1 MVDKNQNNQ
10 DNLEEL
16 WINLGKKLDGFTVS
30 LERFRA
36 DMADEGMRTELH
48 GNLPKYFPGFNIDY
62 EMFSS
67 DMGFKKKEVAEYPS
81 PPSFSEYSEATES
94 RISEMIT
101 AAKMSYEEEAKAKGL
116 ENAMGLTGD
125 RLILSEEQIE
135 RLKKVSEIDPVF
147 ADRMTP
153 ENISDYKKMMV
164 RSDAYYEGLAQ
175 KELDKR
181 IKEKNLLVVYKD
193 QRQFKEQDMAKW
205 KEGHIEAVVRLN
217 PEITKKDAKQYFIR
231 EEIPELETLMTNML
245 LSHPGFTDSFVLSTE
260 KEADNFKQR
269 YREQGFYDEA
279 VDIAYNNVYQREYK
293 DKIIRGGY
301 NDWLADTKKK
311 NPGASEEEV
320 YKAMAFEAYTMGKRF
335 FSPED
340 NLVAES
346 IKKIEEYKQQ
356 LGEIQKKGISEEN
369 YTEYQNVLHKMQKS
383 QEDIAAIAGEGRKE
397 VYDYVTGERITDP
410 NFIAQQEEDVKAK
423 MEEVAATIN
432 ATPGSVNFQNEL
444 KTMWIEAAGAVNYLK
459 KKHSEV
465 FSTKEAMQ
473 TIPSTGPATWFM
485 TKTAGAAPGGFRK
498 EVKHYRDLTRNAMLE
513 FDALSRFYLLN
524 ESPANIDKNWSYYK
538 QTIGNDIMRWL
549 PLSDE
554 AYINLPSTP
563 RNFLDAIQMAGEREG
578 IGFSDEEKEKFERS
592 LTEHT
597 VEFGIGLVPIMI
609 QLALLNK
616 VVGITGAAKFLQALR
631 QGSKIQKMLAFLGD
645 LALEEAK
652 LQTAGFP
659 AGEGVGFGLAH
670 KIPMF
675 KLPGK
680 YGAYAAP
687 FVRSV
692 WLGSI
697 GATMGL
703 EMAKASSITFD
714 AFMNDKDWT
723 YRMDQYFGDM
733 DENQKRWISA
743 LIVNQSIGTMNYRFL
758 NSAFVFGEPKD
769 IMIMAEKAIR
779 KGDFDLGK
787 DLVFKAKQIEY
798 SRDLKTFETF
808 MKNREVMEQKIKDNE
823 AKPEQVADINRWL
836 EERAPNVLVRTGD
849 LSGVEGTTF
858 AGMEGKNKYMDP
870 RMIEKGGNV
879 VYDVSDVIIADIYN
893 KETRDKIL
901 DQAIKL
907 GEHQL
912 SRIPVKSLTHT
923 RERLEKG
930 LETLRTIKEK
940 GLVADFMDANLE
952 NLIVD
957 AAKSFQFDG
966 IHVWDVKRPDVPTE
980 RLIWNLEKVE
990 TIKVELKKEGIK
1002 DAVPKEKPKAP
1013 EKGVEPKPKEE
1024 VKKKPEEEPKKPIPE
1039 KPVEKPSKEIPPEK
1053 KPIEKEPGK
1062 PVEKEPV
1069 EKVKKEFPVKAEDVT
1084 DKGVTDFIK
1093 EAKKDIEEDLK
1104 FAKTKGNEPL
1114 ERVSKADLKLLET
1127 NVGKYI
1133 DKRIEEAEKTRL
1145 VDKDK
1150 ELDRLKGLRGKL
1162 VAKPVKK
1169 EIVKEPIPKGWKAEV
1184 QPNWRRTKGWKAEV
1198 DWKDKRIVFETKEDL
1213 ESVEI
1218 NNHEIAHIIIENKLI
1233 KEIEF
1238 SVQKMKDVKSQLLL
1252 DFAEIT
1258 DEMDIH
1264 PNFVREHLAMDYGNY
1279 LGDPAKVSVE
1289 KRKLFEKHNLSKEK
1303 EIAKKLTKK
1312 PVVPAEKVTRDEI
1325 VERELKK
1332 EVPREK
1338 ERIDEDIFDYERN
1351 LLSKELLDIK
1361 ALEKIDIKDITDPD
1375 SKHYNEEMAKAEER
1389 IEELNTLIPRLE
1401 KGSVADKHNAGIAEK
1416 ERKGLTEKLESY
1428 QEKYTKGAE
1437 LVYRKL
1443 WDEFK
1448 DRVKEEDKT
1457 ITDKEIEA
1465 NAEAWKD
1472 YLFGDEQGIS
1482 PATRKENSWRGYD
1495 LKAIIN
1501 KAAKEFAGMD
1511 LKETRT
1517 EIREEAIR
1525 MAESEIK
1532 GKEKPI
1538 APAQKEKPTEEFASI
1553 ERLPTKKKAVATTI
1567 DQKYKAQKKI
1577 DDGLNQIKEVLE
1589 GKLTKRLVPDQPRDE
1604 KELKAFLEGSRN
1616 VIEGFINKGYYN
1628 LTEMVNIMRQSL
1640 SEKQMKELLPRLQEA
1655 YRDLYMSGKLK
1666 DELLVNMETPDS
1678 FDRLTEEHISK
1689 LYKENKTG
1697 ELFFSTGEGFS
1708 QKDVLEE
1715 VKIPKEARA
1724 KENTRFKVGAN
1735 QIIDAVSNDFINT
1748 EKLTS
1753 ENKKS
1758 LDNLLGDV
1766 KGDLKDIAFKQE
1778 VGEGIEADPSIKIR
1792 NEILNKKVDAA
1803 KSLNDLRNLLEANM
1817 ELFDRPSID
1826 KSIKAQKRMV
1836 DLMNTI
1842 RKESPEAISK
1852 ANKEK
1857 LVYDY
1862 LDEHSSAE
1870 EHFASPKKMVPKE
1883 PRIDIEPISE
1893 RFTEGPLGL
1902 EELLAKVSKRTGK
1915 RMHISKPGKRKG
1927 VAGVYNP
1934 QWQSIRMKRHNQID
1948 VFAHE
1953 LGHFVDDVYGVMSE
1967 WKDELVSPYD
1977 NELKSFWIHGSKP
1990 PSSMKTKVDRRR
2002 YIRGEGV
2009 AEWIR
2014 AYIVN
2019 PVEAKKAAPQFYK
2032 NFTKKVSHDY
2042 LEAIQEYSNLYRA
2055 WAGQSA
2061 TNKTLGQIAKETNI
2075 KHFAGF
2081 EFKNWYNKRNYD
2093 DPFSFTVWD
2102 KVREIMSDDL
2112 HFMKIAAEYAMKI
2125 NPQKPLPENNPL
2137 MLVSLHSQ
2145 VGGLVDRMLRLGL
2158 MDTQKKRRMDSETEE
2173 EMPFSYL
2180 FKELRTDSSKELERE
2195 LQLTVAYMVSERTLF
2210 DLHKNMPDAKVLTGA
2225 GGGVFS
2231 DINIAK
2237 ATLKEINDLKTT
2249 DPAKF
2254 KRIKETARRYRE
2266 WANYNLRYMVEGG
2279 RMSED
2284 LYQKI
2289 KKNND
2294 YYVAMARVMNSSPT
2308 EEIFMYARGAKG
2320 ALGYVTEVIHPIKGS
2335 ARTMLNPYES
2345 LIMSTYKSVRE
2356 TDRNSVVR
2364 AYVDVFDLKRGQ
2376 YDPVNVMPGM
2386 DQLVMRIDPSKATKE
2401 KLEKSVMVFR
2411 DGEKEYYKVH
2421 EIIDLALNEL
2431 GTAEMLPWSGPEMIM
2446 KGLSFVPQIVRKSVI
2461 YSPAFPVVNSVRD
2474 IFHRLV
2480 VSASEEGGVT
2490 GLKDMLEG
2498 EVGVRELRDYSGDM
2512 AGFYYKNQYNYI
2524 SFLKRSMKDEVSR
2537 GKSIIVDPLKMTRA
2551 FKRGYMGYVESGETA
2566 NRVAEFRNS
2575 FRHAKYKLGY
2585 NDHNASIYAA
2595 FKSRELIDFAVAG
2608 TLMRQINR
2616 IFIFS
2621 NPMIQGLKAVVRS
2634 GRRDPAKFSLN
2645 FMKFVLMPTAMEYA
2659 LALAGDYNDE
2669 RRQLP
2674 SYIKDLYW
2682 NFKMG
2687 PDLWV
2692 RVPKPFELG
2701 VASSMLHRVFDA
2713 MMPMKVTDPKTGRV
2727 SYVRDKHAFD
2737 GYLGSVL
2744 TAFQPF
2750 DKQHI
2755 FSMSFLPAGIVDI
2768 KVNAD
2773 MFQNRYVVPPDQ
2785 HKLDYK
2791 YLYYE
2796 RGGEKIRFDVHASPL
2811 GKMIGK
2817 SIGLDARKVDHIFMK
2832 QFTYFGQYMTK
2843 GSRLLEK
2850 GKPID
2855 ATITPFVRK
2864 SDVYASRDV
2873 QWVMKKAEKIGLTNR
2888 FGKTSNSEYGYL
2900 VERLRWA
2907 YDADEDVRKA
2917 NPSKSRAELRK
2928 LIRIESDKRKEAV
2941 RSIAT
2946 NIMLLWEKMGL
2957 PEK

>member
-1 MVDKNQNNQ
+1 MADKNQNNQ

-36 DMADEGMRTELH
+36 DMADERMRTELH

-62 EMFSS
+62 ETFSS
-67 DMGFKKKEVAEYPS
+67 DMGYKKKVKEEVFGEEFLPEQVQKEKDAESLLQPS
-81 PPSFSEYSEATES
+81 TVKDSQISIEEQES
-94 RISEMIT
+94 RIGGMIT
-101 AAKMSYEEEAKAKGL
+101 AAKLSYEQEAKAKGL
-116 ENAMGLTGD
+116 DIATGLTGD

-181 IKEKNLLVVYKD
+181 IKEKNLIVVHKG
-193 QRQFKEQDMAKW
+193 QRQFKEQDIAKW
-205 KEGHIEAVVRLN
+205 KEGHIEAVTRLN
-217 PEITKKDAKQYFIR
+217 PEITKKDAKQYFMR

-279 VDIAYNNVYQREYK
+279 VDIAYNNVYNREYRDRFTK
-293 DKIIRGGY
+293 EGW

-311 NPGASEEEV
+311 NPGVSEEEV
-320 YKAMAFEAYTMGKRF
+320 YKIMAFEAYTMGKRF
-335 FSPED
+335 FGPED

-356 LGEIQKKGISEEN
+356 LSEIQKKGISEEN

-383 QEDIAAIAGEGRKE
+383 QEDIAAIAGEDRKE

-410 NFIAQQEEDVKAK
+410 NFIAQHEEDVKAK
-423 MEEVAATIN
+423 IEEVAATIN

-444 KTMWIEAAGAVNYLK
+444 KTMWIEAAGVVNYLK
-459 KKHSEV
+459 KKHGEGFSMSEAIHDPLGLGV
-465 FSTKEAMQ
+465 GLMKMVKVPDSVKMVTPKEQ
-473 TIPSTGPATWFM
+473 
-485 TKTAGAAPGGFRK
+485 
-498 EVKHYRDLTRNAMLE
+498 KHYRDLTRKAMLE

-538 QTIGNDIMRWL
+538 QTIGNDIMKWV
-549 PLSDE
+549 PLTDE

-563 RNFLDAIQMAGEREG
+563 RDFLDAIQMASEREG

-592 LTEHT
+592 VTEHA
-597 VEFGIGLVPIMI
+597 VEFGIGLVPIMV
-609 QLALLNK
+609 QLSLLNK
-616 VVGITGAAKFLQALR
+616 VAGMSKIPKFLQALR

-659 AGEGVGFGLAH
+659 VGEGVGFGLAH

-680 YGAYAAP
+680 WGIMAAP
-687 FVRSV
+687 FIRSI
-692 WLGSI
+692 WLGSF
-697 GATMGL
+697 GATIGL
-703 EMAKASSITFD
+703 ETAKASSITFD

-743 LIVNQSIGTMNYRFL
+743 LIVNQGIGTMNYRFL

-808 MKNREVMEQKIKDNE
+808 MKNREAMEQKIKDNE

-849 LSGVEGTTF
+849 ISGVDGTTF

-901 DQAIKL
+901 DQAIKF

-912 SRIPVKSLTHT
+912 SKIPIKSVTHT
-923 RERLEKG
+923 RERIEKSLEIF
-930 LETLRTIKEK
+930 RTIKEK
-940 GLVADFMDANLE
+940 GLVADFMDANYN

-957 AAKSFQFDG
+957 AAKSLQFDG

-990 TIKVELKKEGIK
+990 TIKVELKKGGVK
-1002 DAVPKEKPKAP
+1002 DVVPKEKPKAP
-1013 EKGVEPKPKEE
+1013 EKGVKAEPKEEPKPKEE
-1024 VKKKPEEEPKKPIPE
+1024 VKKEPEIEKEKVEKPALE
-1039 KPVEKPSKEIPPEK
+1039 KPVEKP
-1053 KPIEKEPGK
+1053 IEKE
-1062 PVEKEPV
+1062 V
-1069 EKVKKEFPVKAEDVT
+1069 PVKAEEVT
-1084 DKGVTDFIK
+1084 DKDVVGFIEK
-1093 EAKKDIEEDLK
+1093 AKKDIEADLE
-1104 FAKTKGNEPL
+1104 FALTKDNKPL
-1114 ERVSKADLKLLET
+1114 ERVSIDDLKLLET
-1127 NVGKYI
+1127 DVGKYI

-1150 ELDRLKGLRGKL
+1150 EFDRLKDLKKKL
-1162 VAKPVKK
+1162 VEKPV
-1169 EIVKEPIPKGWKAEV
+1169 E
-1184 QPNWRRTKGWKAEV
+1184 
-1198 DWKDKRIVFETKEDL
+1198 
-1213 ESVEI
+1213 
-1218 NNHEIAHIIIENKLI
+1218 
-1233 KEIEF
+1233 
-1238 SVQKMKDVKSQLLL
+1238 
-1252 DFAEIT
+1252 
-1258 DEMDIH
+1258 
-1264 PNFVREHLAMDYGNY
+1264 
-1279 LGDPAKVSVE
+1279 
-1289 KRKLFEKHNLSKEK
+1289 
-1303 EIAKKLTKK
+1303 KK
-1312 PVVPAEKVTRDEI
+1312 PEEKPTVPAPKVTRDEI

-1338 ERIDEDIFDYERN
+1338 EKIDEDIFDYERN
-1351 LLSKELLDIK
+1351 LLSKELPDIK

-1375 SKHYNEEMAKAEER
+1375 SKHYNKEMAKAEER

-1416 ERKGLTEKLESY
+1416 ERKSLTEKLESY
-1428 QEKYTKGAE
+1428 QERYTKGAE

-1448 DRVKEEDKT
+1448 DRVKVEDKT
-1457 ITDKEIEA
+1457 ITDKEIET

-1482 PATRKENSWRGYD
+1482 PATGEENSWRGHD

-1517 EIREEAIR
+1517 KIREEAIR
-1525 MAESEIK
+1525 VAKREIE
-1532 GKEKPI
+1532 GVEKPI
-1538 APAQKEKPTEEFASI
+1538 TPAEKKKPTEGLASI

-1577 DDGLNQIKEVLE
+1577 DDGLNQIREVLE
-1589 GKLTKRLVPDQPRDE
+1589 GKLTKRLVPAQPRDE
-1604 KELKAFLEGSRN
+1604 KELKAFLEGSRK
-1616 VIEGFINKGYYN
+1616 VIEGFIEKGYYN
-1628 LTEMVNIMRQSL
+1628 LTEMVNTMRQSL

-1655 YRDLYMSGKLK
+1655 YRDIYMSGKLK

-1678 FDRLTEEHISK
+1678 FDRLTEEHISR

-1697 ELFFSTGEGFS
+1697 ELTFFTGEGLS

-1753 ENKKS
+1753 ENKKL
-1758 LDNLLGDV
+1758 LDNLLGNV

-1778 VGEGIEADPSIKIR
+1778 VGEDVEADPSIKIR
-1792 NEILNKKVDAA
+1792 NEILNKKVNAA

-1826 KSIKAQKRMV
+1826 KSVKAQKRMV

-1870 EHFASPKKMVPKE
+1870 KHFASPKKMVPKE

-1893 RFTEGPLGL
+1893 QFTEGPLGL

-1967 WKDELVSPYD
+1967 WKNELVSPYD

-2002 YIRGEGV
+2002 YIRAEGV

-2042 LEAIQEYSNLYRA
+2042 LDAIQEYSNLYRA

-2061 TNKTLGQIAKETNI
+2061 TNKTLGQVAKETNI

-2102 KVREIMSDDL
+2102 KMREIMSDDL
-2112 HFMKIAAEYAMKI
+2112 RFMKIAAEYAMRV

-2158 MDTQKKRRMDSETEE
+2158 MDTQKNRRTDSRGE

-2180 FKELRTDSSKELERE
+2180 FEELRNDSYQEMNRELE
-2195 LQLTVAYMVSERTLF
+2195 LTVAYMVSERTLF

-2231 DINIAK
+2231 DINVAK
-2237 ATLKEINDLKTT
+2237 TTLKEINELKTT

-2254 KRIKETARRYRE
+2254 KRIEESARRYRE
-2266 WANYNLRYMVEGG
+2266 WADYNLRYMVEGG

-2308 EEIFMYARGAKG
+2308 EEILMYKKG
-2320 ALGYVTEVIHPIKGS
+2320 GGGGLGYVTEVIHPIKGS

-2345 LIMSTYKSVRE
+2345 LMVSTYRSVCE

-2386 DQLVMRIDPSKATKE
+2386 DQLVMRIDPSKVTKE

-2411 DGEKEYYKVH
+2411 DGKKEYYKVH
-2421 EIIDLALNEL
+2421 EIIDVALNEL
-2431 GTAEMLPWSGPEMIM
+2431 GTAKMLPWSGPEMVV
-2446 KGLSFVPQIVRKSVI
+2446 KAFSYFPQFVRKSVI
-2461 YSPAFPVVNSVRD
+2461 YSPAFPAVNTIRD
-2474 IFHRLV
+2474 VFHRLV
-2480 VSASEEGGVT
+2480 VSASEGGGVT

-2498 EVGVRELRDYSGDM
+2498 EVGVRKLRDYSGDM
-2512 AGFYYKNQYNYI
+2512 AGFYHKDQYNYN
-2524 SFLKRSMKDEVSR
+2524 SFLKRSMKDEVSK

-2551 FKRGYMGYVESGETA
+2551 FKRGYMSYVESGETA

-2659 LALAGDYNDE
+2659 LAIAGEYNDE

-2682 NFKMG
+2682 NFKVG
-2687 PDLWV
+2687 PDLWM

-2713 MMPMKVTDPKTGRV
+2713 MIPMKITDPKTGRV

-2737 GYLGSVL
+2737 GYLMSVV

-2750 DKQHI
+2750 DAQHI
-2755 FSMSFLPAGIVDI
+2755 FSTSVLPAGIHDI
-2768 KVNAD
+2768 KTNSD
-2773 MFQNRYVVPPDQ
+2773 IFKNTRVVPPDQ
-2785 HKLDYK
+2785 HKLGYK
-2791 YLYYE
+2791 YLYYKRE
-2796 RGGEKIRFDVHASPL
+2796 MEKIRYDVHASPL

-2817 SIGLDARKVDHIFMK
+2817 SIGLDARKVDHVIMR
-2832 QFTYFGQYMTK
+2832 QLTYFGQYMTK

-2850 GKPID
+2850 GRPID

-2888 FGKTSNSEYGYL
+2888 FGKTSNPEYGYL
-2900 VERLRWA
+2900 MERLRWA

-2928 LIRIESDKRKEAV
+2928 LIREESDKRKEAV
-2941 RSIAT
+2941 RSLAT
-2946 NIMLLWEKMGL
+2946 NIMLLWEEMGL